1 MGSTFTA
8 AMARILIKEVESLLE
23 TKYHINIKIADADDN
38 LRYHIIGNETYHKYF
53 FWLSFHIFLAK
64 LILSVIGIKFIIAGN
79 LLMAYDLTWNIKSI
93 PVLIGNHTQSQ
104 HGKSQVSS
112 IEIGKRTKLVR

>member
-1 MGSTFTA
+1 MKHT
-8 AMARILIKEVESLLE
+8 
-23 TKYHINIKIADADDN
+23 INISFG
-38 LRYHIIGNETYHKYF
+38 Y
-53 FWLSFHIFLAK
+53 LSTLKVLFLAK

>member
-1 MGSTFTA
+1 
-8 AMARILIKEVESLLE
+8 MARILIKEVESLLE
-23 TKYHINIKIADADDN
+23 TKYHINIQIADADDN

-53 FWLSFHIFLAK
+53 FWLSLFLAK

-112 IEIGKRTKLVR
+112 IEIGKRTKPVR

>member
-1 MGSTFTA
+1 
-8 AMARILIKEVESLLE
+8 MARILIKEVESLLE

-38 LRYHIIGNETYHKYF
+38 LRYHIIGNEIYHKKF
-53 FWLSFHIFLAK
+53 SLVIFLAK
-64 LILSVIGIKFIIAGN
+64 LFLSLIRIKFIIAGN

-104 HGKSQVSS
+104 HGKSQVRS
-112 IEIGKRTKLVR
+112 IEINKRTTLVG

>member
-1 MGSTFTA
+1 
-8 AMARILIKEVESLLE
+8 MARILIKEVESLLE

-53 FWLSFHIFLAK
+53 FWLSFHIIFLAK